1 MTKQTAN
8 LPSHRIYAVT
18 NEGKQKFWSA
28 IEAAWA
34 HKDGDGFSL
43 KLDYLPL
50 IQGAQIVLRNPRPKR
65 LRRRR
70 LTKPRSRQD
79 RSARGGLFWRKMARS
94 PMISLFWRTGLRQ

>member
-1 MTKQTAN
+1 
-8 LPSHRIYAVT
+8 VT

-28 IEAAWA
+28 IGAAWA

-50 IQGAQIVLRNPRPKR
+50 IPGAPIVLRNLKAEEAEAPA
-65 LRRRR
+65 
-70 LTKPRSRQD
+70 TKPRSRQD

-94 PMISLFWRTGLRQ
+94 AMISLFLRTGLRQ